1 MKSKAKTASRRE
13 PRARLA
19 AVPAE
24 ASARSLLAWTDFE
37 TVLAVA
43 RAGSVARATDALAMS
58 HVTLLRKLDSIE
70 TRLKARLFER
80 ERGRYTPTAAGETV
94 VEAASAMAPL
104 ARDAELR
111 VIGQDLRPSGH
122 VRVSVAGVVIDHLLP
137 PVLAQ
142 FANAFPDVTLELVAS
157 RDHASL
163 ARREADVAIRISEAV
178 PEWLIGR
185 RLGRIGFRVYA
196 LRRPGI
202 RVTRRSVEALLPQRR
217 WIAFEQFSRDLKFD
231 RWLDSQVP
239 DSSIALRVDGFS
251 HALTMVRA
259 GLGIALLPTF
269 VERTCP
275 DLQPLTD
282 TIAELETPLWVLTH
296 RELRHTMRIKVLMQ
310 AIGPALSHMLE
321 A

>member
-1 MKSKAKTASRRE
+1 MKTKTAPPSNRQ
-13 PRARLA
+13 PRTRQA
-19 AVPAE
+19 PAP
-24 ASARSLLAWTDFE
+24 ADAPARSLLAWTDFE

-43 RAGSVARATDALAMS
+43 RAGSVARATETLAMS
-58 HVTLLRKLDSIE
+58 HVTLLRKLDAIE
-70 TRLKARLFER
+70 SRLKARLFER

-94 VEAASAMAPL
+94 IEAASAMAPL
-104 ARDAELR
+104 ARGAELR

-122 VRVSVAGVVIDHLLP
+122 VRVAVAGVVIDHLLP
-137 PVLAQ
+137 PVLSQ

-163 ARREADVAIRISEAV
+163 ARREADVAIRISDSV
-178 PEWLIGR
+178 PDWLVGR
-185 RLGRIGFRVYA
+185 RLGTIAFRVYA

-202 RVTRRSVEALLPQRR
+202 RVARRSVEALLSQRR
-217 WIAFEQFSRDLKFD
+217 WIAFEQFARDLKFD
-231 RWLDSQVP
+231 RWLDKQVP

-259 GLGIALLPTF
+259 GLGIAILPTF
-269 VERTCP
+269 VERSCP

-310 AIGPALSHMLE
+310 AIGPAVSHMLE
-321 A
+321 T